1 MANLI
6 NDTDE
11 QRFIDRI
18 KCIAF
23 REAKESGAEFIT
35 KKWIANKLKRSES
48 WVKRNWNKSEDE
60 CYSDFKMCGR
70 PLELSQESRNV
81 IKASSNVQK
90 ESCAQDAQ
98 GSHTD
103 Y

>member
-35 KKWIANKLKRSES
+35 KKWIANKLKRSEL
-48 WVKRNWNKSEDE
+48 
-60 CYSDFKMCGR
+60 G
-70 PLELSQESRNV
+70 
-81 IKASSNVQK
+81 
-90 ESCAQDAQ
+90 
-98 GSHTD
+98 
-103 Y
+103 